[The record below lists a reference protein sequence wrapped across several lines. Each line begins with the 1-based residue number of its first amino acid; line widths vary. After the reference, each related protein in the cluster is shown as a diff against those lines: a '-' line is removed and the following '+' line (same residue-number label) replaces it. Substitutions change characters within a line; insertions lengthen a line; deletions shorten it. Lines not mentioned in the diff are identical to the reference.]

1 MVSALSP
8 SDTMR
13 EAVPALRAHRLDV
26 SVPPGGGALPVVV
39 SPRDP
44 GARLGDAAGACGPHL
59 RDLVHSAG
67 AVLLRGFADA
77 TVGTFE
83 ALVRRLF
90 GEPLDYVERSSPRH
104 SVAGNVFTSTDH
116 PHDQRIYLHNE
127 QSYNLRWPSVIAF
140 HCVVEPTAGGATPLA
155 DCRRVH
161 DRLPDALRARFA
173 GGYRYDR
180 HFGGDLG
187 LPWQEAFQTPLRS
200 EVERYCRANAIEFTW
215 HGDGAL
221 TTRQVRDAV
230 RRHPRT
236 GERVW
241 FNHATFF
248 HVSTL
253 GAAVAARLI
262 DLLGRDR
269 LPNNTC
275 FADGEEID
283 AATLET
289 LRAAYEAETREFPWA
304 RGDVLLLDNMLVAHG
319 RTPFTPPREIVVAMA

>member
-8 SDTMR
+8 VDTLR
-13 EAVPALRAHRLDV
+13 DAVPALRARGLDV
-26 SVPPGGGALPVVV
+26 SGSPESRPLPVVLA
-39 SPRDP
+39 PRDP
-44 GARLGDAAGACGPHL
+44 AVRLDDAAAACGPQV

-67 AVLLRGFADA
+67 AVLLRGFADT

-104 SVAGNVFTSTDH
+104 AVMGNVFTSTDH
-116 PHDQRIYLHNE
+116 PHDQRIHLHNE

-140 HCVVEPTAGGATPLA
+140 HCVVEPAAGGETPLA

-161 DRLPDALRARFA
+161 DRLPEALRARFA
-173 GGYRYDR
+173 GGYRYHR
-180 HFGGDLG
+180 YFGGGLG
-187 LPWQEAFQTPLRS
+187 LSWQEAFRTPHRS
-200 EVERYCRANAIEFTW
+200 EVERYCRANAIEFAWGEDDTL
-215 HGDGAL
+215 A
-221 TTRQVRDAV
+221 TRQVRGTV
-230 RRHPRT
+230 SRHPRT
-236 GERVW
+236 GEEVW

-253 GAAVAARLI
+253 GEATAARLL
-262 DLLGRDR
+262 DLLGRDC
-269 LPNNTC
+269 LPNNTY

-289 LRAAYEAETREFPWA
+289 LRAAYEAETRTFPWA

-319 RTPFTPPREIVVAMA
+319 RAPFTPPREIVVAMA